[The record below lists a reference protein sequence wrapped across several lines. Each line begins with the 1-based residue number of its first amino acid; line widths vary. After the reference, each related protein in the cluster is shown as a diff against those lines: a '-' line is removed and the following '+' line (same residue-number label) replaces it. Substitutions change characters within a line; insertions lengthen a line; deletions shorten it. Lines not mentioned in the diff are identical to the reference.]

1 MVKVNNCRST
11 ASVSHITRSSFAAGV
26 SPSAARA
33 TIWRVCCRCGSQ
45 PLSELPE
52 RQFSRSIELVDRSEL
67 GNGFQELAQQLP
79 ASTSQEPT
87 AEPQLPQLPLR
98 AESSRPQP
106 GSAEETPNPASSAR
120 APLEQPQALPCARC
134 ALRACAQF
142 ISCRQHPRGS

>member
-26 SPSAARA
+26 SSSAARA

-79 ASTSQEPT
+79 ASTSSQEPT
-87 AEPQLPQLPLR
+87 AEPQLPLR